1 MLTHVQ
7 GYAESC
13 WVSNCRG
20 IGQWCSLACALGRV
34 SGRSFATPEKRLR
47 SG

>member
-1 MLTHVQ
+1 VQ
-7 GYAESC
+7 ARLGRA
-13 WVSNCRG
+13 VVQFGLRV
-20 IGQWCSLACALGRV
+20 GRV